1 MLLLIGPCVSPGMV
15 VDIAQFKVCS
25 EVVEMVHS
33 ESIQP
38 VIILVIC
45 GKDHVEIAPYD
56 PRAHTGSTFILQL

>member
-1 MLLLIGPCVSPGMV
+1 MV